1 MYQEVAGWHGC
12 ADMEAA
18 VSYFL
23 PRLRPGGQLVVPWGE
38 AGAAWGEVGA
48 AFGEAEAARAAWV
61 QPRQIGSCPACPPPD
76 GVVDTIGTQN
86 TYLQL
91 LCCEVKKIAHF
102 LLVVSV
108 FCISTKY
115 SNR

>member
-1 MYQEVAGWHGC
+1 MYQEVARWHGC

-48 AFGEAEAARAAWV
+48 AFGEAEAAWV
-61 QPRQIGSCPACPPPD
+61 QPRQIGSCPACPPPG
-76 GVVDTIGTQN
+76 GVVDTIGTQSKTLN
-86 TYLQL
+86 YKSFA
-91 LCCEVKKIAHF
+91 VKWK
-102 LLVVSV
+102 
-108 FCISTKY
+108 K
-115 SNR
+115 

>member
-1 MYQEVAGWHGC
+1 MYQEVARWHGC

-48 AFGEAEAARAAWV
+48 AFGEAGGQTGAAGV
-61 QPRQIGSCPACPPPD
+61 QARQIGSCPACPPPG

-86 TYLQL
+86 IYLQTL
-91 LCCEVKKIAHF
+91 WCEVKKIAHF
-102 LLVVSV
+102 LLV
-108 FCISTKY
+108 ISAFLFF
-115 SNR
+115 